1 MPGPSEESG
10 ASSKVAFSPEFRRQD
25 TQVHINHQYLPTSSQ
40 IIADKSQKNWTD
52 FSLLSSVE
60 ALGAAGS
67 FGIEHLDGSRLERK
81 KILNADLILSHKMLI

>member
-10 ASSKVAFSPEFRRQD
+10 ASSKVAFSPEFRGQD
-25 TQVHINHQYLPTSSQ
+25 TQIHINPSISTAFSQ
-40 IIADKSQKNWTD
+40 IIADKSQKNWTY
-52 FSLLSSVE
+52 FSLLSSTE

-67 FGIEHLDGSRLERK
+67 SGIEHLDGLDLKRK